1 MVDVVILG
9 GGNIGD
15 VESRLN
21 SAEALIAERIGEVIS
36 RSEWY
41 TTEPWGFESSANF
54 TNRAWMVKTALEA
67 TEVLEHLL
75 AIEVELGRNR
85 KAEYTAKVLNKQSY
99 ADRMID
105 LDILLYGQHVIV
117 TPHLQIPHPRLLER
131 DFAMFPMCDAMR
143 ISADEG
149 IELVRKIVEDE
160 I

>member
-1 MVDVVILG
+1 MTDVVILG

-15 VESRLN
+15 VKCRLDA
-21 SAEALIAERIGEVIS
+21 AEALIAERIGRVSS

-41 TTEPWGFESSANF
+41 TTEPWGFESSADF
-54 TNRAWMVKTALEA
+54 TNRAWVVSTALEA

-85 KAEYTAKVLNKQSY
+85 KAEYCSKVLGRQSY
-99 ADRMID
+99 ADRMVD
-105 LDILLYGQHVIV
+105 LDILLYGESVVV

-131 DFAMFPMCDAMR
+131 DFAMIPMCDALGIDR
-143 ISADEG
+143 EEG
-149 IELVRKIVEDE
+149 VKLVRKIVEDE